1 MKRYSLTHTTTLMDV
16 LNTDDINLYDLEW
29 LQLRNCQAWYIKG
42 WFTDNSTGE
51 IKEGYFLQSYNTLVA
66 FIDINERKVYEPVKY
81 SPTTSRQVT
90 WFKRDVGIE

>member
-1 MKRYSLTHTTTLMDV
+1 MKRYALTHTSNLMNA
-16 LNTDDINLYDLEW
+16 LNTDEISLDDMQW
-29 LQLRNCQAWYIKG
+29 VQLRSCQAWYIKG

-66 FIDINERKVYEPVKY
+66 FIDIKERKVYDPVKY

-90 WFKRDVGIE
+90 WFTRDVIR